1 MSRNRAIVLIIAV
14 LASGGISFL
23 ATRLAAVATQKPE
36 RSRPAGW
43 LGDAPASVVALE
55 GDFDKEAQRLI
66 ETLLREQK
74 SLGTAIEDPCTPD
87 GAILAQVAAV
97 IAAHE
102 HLLKR
107 VGEHIAALRS
117 KLPIEQRQR
126 LMSLCAEMVRGPLV
140 RGTGRGPGYGGGS
153 RMGPRDGSGMGRGAG
168 GRGLGPGDGAGYG
181 RGRRLG
187 AGLAQSLRLTDEQ
200 TLIAEQQDPNFQA
213 DAAQLR
219 NTLLAERAK
228 LLAVFEDSQTTNDV
242 LLQQLDKLI
251 AAHSQ
256 IEQRVARHV
265 LVLRPHL
272 TADQQ
277 KWLIGLCRRQTAPL
291 GSQE

>member
-1 MSRNRAIVLIIAV
+1 MSRNRAIVLIIVV

-23 ATRLAAVATQKPE
+23 ATRLAAVSTRKTEQP
-36 RSRPAGW
+36 RPAGW
-43 LGDAPASVVALE
+43 LGDAPTSVIALE

-87 GAILAQVAAV
+87 DAILAQVRVV

-102 HLLKR
+102 HLLRR
-107 VGEHIAALRS
+107 VGEHIAALRA
-117 KLPIEQRQR
+117 KLPAEQRQR
-126 LMSLCAEMVRGPLV
+126 LMSLCAEMVRGPLI
-140 RGTGRGPGYGGGS
+140 RGGGRGPGYGGGS
-153 RMGPRDGSGMGRGAG
+153 RMGPRDGSGMGRGLG
-168 GRGLGPGDGAGYG
+168 GRGLGPGGGAGYG

-200 TLIAEQQDPNFQA
+200 TLIAEQQDPDFQA
-213 DAAQLR
+213 DAARLR
-219 NTLLAERAK
+219 NALLAERAK
-228 LLAVFEDSQTTNDV
+228 LLAAFEDSQTTNDE

-251 AAHSQ
+251 SAHSQ
-256 IEQRVARHV
+256 IERRVAGHV

-272 TADQQ
+272 TAEQQ
-277 KWLIGLCRRQTAPL
+277 KWLIGLCRRQIAPL
-291 GSQE
+291 GGQE